1 MNCKPGDLAV
11 MVRSA
16 ASNHGLIVSC
26 LKIATD
32 KEMIDCGF
40 DFRNTPAWV
49 VDRKIISN
57 HGTLINIVPDS
68 FLRPIR
74 DNPGDDETLTWAGKP
89 EHVAA

>member
-1 MNCKPGDLAV
+1 M
-11 MVRSA
+11 
-16 ASNHGLIVSC
+16 
-26 LKIATD
+26 
-32 KEMIDCGF
+32 
-40 DFRNTPAWV
+40 
-49 VDRKIISN
+49 VDRKIIST